1 MAKFGGQQDHFLPGV
16 IWAYRKKKPSFILFG
31 INMRSPTEVA
41 LPPSDPIDPTD
52 LSSYHE
58 KLMSLSSVKELA
70 FTRIRGADAT
80 KPSMMR
86 EQGPQTK
93 PKKPGKKCMCGVV
106 FLYNYTMLTMNP
118 TI

>member
-1 MAKFGGQQDHFLPGV
+1 MHVAKFGGQQDHFLPGV
-16 IWAYRKKKPSFILFG
+16 IWAYCKKPSFILFG

-41 LPPSDPIDPTD
+41 LPPPDPIDLTD

-58 KLMSLSSVKELA
+58 KLMSLSSLKELA

-93 PKKPGKKCMCGVV
+93 PKKPVKVYVWGG
-106 FLYNYTMLTMNP
+106 
-118 TI
+118 ISI